1 MPLAGLHESTLA
13 LSLAIRAMYRSGGA
27 WSRPGQGDPRG
38 LGPMSMIL
46 TLESESSKGAIGGV
60 GFKFWEWIDGLFN
73 V

>member
-1 MPLAGLHESTLA
+1 MPLAGLDESTLT
-13 LSLAIRAMYRSGGA
+13 LSLAIRAVYRSGA
-27 WSRPGQGDPRG
+27 ALSRPGQGDPRG

-46 TLESESSKGAIGGV
+46 TLEAESSEGAIGGL